1 MNNDNFVLG
10 FVAPFGEFYEC
21 LPFEHIKLANTL
33 LEKMYKA
40 QNANSVD
47 RLCRLGWIVLEKDF
61 VGFID
66 DDIHNICPLTN
77 SQKQWLK
84 ENREKMPV
92 SRRLLLDKCLEIDEM
107 LYGDN

>member
-47 RLCRLGWIVLEKDF
+47 RY
-61 VGFID
+61 VG
-66 DDIHNICPLTN
+66 
-77 SQKQWLK
+77 
-84 ENREKMPV
+84 
-92 SRRLLLDKCLEIDEM
+92 LDGLS
-107 LYGDN
+107 

>member
-21 LPFEHIKLANTL
+21 LPFEHIKLANDL
-33 LEKMYKA
+33 LRKMYKA
-40 QNANSVD
+40 QN
-47 RLCRLGWIVLEKDF
+47 GWIVLEKDF

-84 ENREKMPV
+84 ENREKTPV
-92 SRRLLLDKCLEIDEM
+92 SQRLLLDKCLEIDEM

>member
-21 LPFEHIKLANTL
+21 LPFEHIKLANDL

-66 DDIHNICPLTN
+66 VI
-77 SQKQWLK
+77 SQYLPFDKFSETVVKRKQRK
-84 ENREKMPV
+84 DASISAIAIRQMP
-92 SRRLLLDKCLEIDEM
+92 
-107 LYGDN
+107 

>member
-21 LPFEHIKLANTL
+21 LPFEHIKLANAL

-66 DDIHNICPLTN
+66 DDIHNICLSFDKFSETVVKR
-77 SQKQWLK
+77 KQRK
-84 ENREKMPV
+84 DASISAIAIRQMP
-92 SRRLLLDKCLEIDEM
+92 
-107 LYGDN
+107 